1 MAEDLAA
8 QIVASASVS
17 EQIQERRRG
26 FKVLE
31 VGSDFVQVLEGGRRS
46 DALLNSKRDLEGLL
60 NQGWRIESMAPAT
73 AFFFSR
79 KAGSKQDDDLT
90 GAKFEPI
97 LLSTSIVILFN
108 YPNIISSKAVKHKV
122 ISLYSVQ
129 HCEIRSR

>member
-17 EQIQERRRG
+17 EQIQERRRV

-31 VGSDFVQVLEGGRRS
+31 VGSDFVQKLEGRGS
-46 DALLNSKRDLEGLL
+46 DALLDSKKVLEGLL

-97 LLSTSIVILFN
+97 LLSTSIVILSRL
-108 YPNIISSKAVKHKV
+108 P
-122 ISLYSVQ
+122 
-129 HCEIRSR
+129 EI